1 MRRMREAD
9 DANTAEL
16 VELTREI
23 ARAYQRLKVF
33 SNRSGIFHDYG
44 GAAAEIISLLYH
56 SGEHSVVEIARI
68 RSVSRQ
74 FVVKLAREL
83 EAEGTIGL
91 RDDVPGKRGYV
102 LALTEQGRS
111 AWEVRQKQFSDA
123 IATLPV
129 QATAEEIRMARELL
143 RRIGSD

>member
-1 MRRMREAD
+1 MTGSD
-9 DANTAEL
+9 DKTAEL

-33 SNRSGIFHDYG
+33 TNRSGIFHDYG

-56 SGEHSVVEIARI
+56 FGQHSVVEIARN

-83 EAEGTIGL
+83 EAEGTITL
-91 RDDVPGKRGYV
+91 SDKVPGKRGYV
-102 LALTEQGRS
+102 LNLTEHGKR
-111 AWEVRQKQFSDA
+111 AWEGRQRQFSQA
-123 IATLPV
+123 MATLPV
-129 QATAEEIRMARELL
+129 KATAEELRSACEVL
-143 RRIGSD
+143 RRVGAD